1 MSEEKTETK
10 LKKFTNVQLLNFCLG
25 FFGLQFAWQMRI
37 ILSGPVTEGLGASPF
52 IFGLIWLAG
61 PVTGMV
67 VQPIIGAMSD
77 NTHTKFG
84 KRRPYLFLGALFAS
98 IALVLFPNSSGII
111 EHIQAFLPFQL
122 PALTA
127 LVFAAI
133 MIWIIDACVNAAQGP
148 YRALIPDN
156 MPVEQH
162 SLANSYLSFA
172 IGLGSVIAAG
182 TAPFLNWAFNY
193 QMSIPAQFVMAAIA
207 FFGATIWTCLT
218 INEIKREPVKVEADT
233 EGENK
238 PAEKQMSFAESVKT
252 FFASSPEIA
261 KICTVQFFTWI
272 GIMCM
277 FIYFTQYA
285 IHTVFGVPDLTTV
298 AEDVKL
304 SYEATISD
312 ATNFSSVCF
321 AIFNLICFIV
331 SLPIGILSSK
341 FGNKIIH
348 SISLTSMALAFGA
361 MAFTT
366 NTTLVMTLM
375 AIAGIGWASTLALPF
390 AMLTRFIS
398 KGSEGSVMGIFNI
411 FIAGPQIVVCTIL
424 AWFISVCSFQTEAG
438 INYHYEYSLLVGA
451 IVLLIAAIA
460 TMAINEGTIK
470 E

>member
-1 MSEEKTETK
+1 MTCENQTGEK
-10 LKKFTNVQLLNFCLG
+10 LKKFSNIQLLNFCLG

-77 NTHTKFG
+77 NSHTKFG
-84 KRRPYLFLGALFAS
+84 KRRPFIFLGALFAS
-98 IALVLFPNSSGII
+98 IALVLFPNSAGIADCL
-111 EHIQAFLPFQL
+111 QAVVPFKL

-127 LVFAAI
+127 LLFAAG

-156 MPVEQH
+156 IPVEQH

-182 TAPFLNWAFNY
+182 TAPFLKWAFNY
-193 QMSIPAQFVMAAIA
+193 QMSIPAQFIMAAVA
-207 FFGATIWTCLT
+207 FFGATIWTCMT
-218 INEIKREPVKVEADT
+218 INEIRREPVKT
-233 EGENK
+233 EETEK
-238 PAEKQMSFAESVKT
+238 TAEKGMSFSESLKA

-277 FIYFTQYA
+277 FIYFTQYS
-285 IHTVFGVPDLTTV
+285 IHTVFGVPDLTSV
-298 AEDVKL
+298 SEDIKL
-304 SYEATISD
+304 SYEATISQ

-341 FGNKIIH
+341 FGNKVIH
-348 SISLTSMALAFGA
+348 AIALLSMALAFGA

-366 NTTLVMTLM
+366 NTTLVMAFM
-375 AIAGIGWASTLALPF
+375 ALAGIGWASTLALPF

-424 AWFISVCSFQTEAG
+424 AWFISICSFQTDAG
-438 INYHYEYSLLVGA
+438 VNYHYEYALITGA
-451 IVLLIAAIA
+451 IVLVIGALA
-460 TMAINEGTIK
+460 TLTVNEGKIEK
-470 E
+470 EAE

>member
-1 MSEEKTETK
+1 MAEEIKEQK
-10 LKKFTNVQLLNFCLG
+10 LKKFSTIQLLNFCLG

-84 KRRPYLFLGALFAS
+84 KRRPYIFLGALFAS
-98 IALVLFPNSSGII
+98 LALILFPNSAGIAELLQTFI
-111 EHIQAFLPFQL
+111 PFKI
-122 PALTA
+122 PAITA

-182 TAPFLNWAFNY
+182 TAPFLSWAFNY
-193 QMSIPAQFVMAAIA
+193 QMSIPAQFIMAAVA
-207 FFGATIWTCLT
+207 FFGATLWTCLT
-218 INEIKREPVKVEADT
+218 INEIKKETVESKIDS
-233 EGENK
+233 EKSE
-238 PAEKQMSFAESVKT
+238 EKQMTFFDSLKA

-285 IHTVFGVPDLTTV
+285 IHTVFGVPDLTSV
-298 AEDVKL
+298 AEDIKL
-304 SYEATISD
+304 SYEAKIAN

-321 AIFNLICFIV
+321 AIFNLVCFIV

-341 FGNKIIH
+341 YGNKIIH
-348 SISLTSMALAFGA
+348 SIALLSMAIAFGA
-361 MAFTT
+361 MAFTNST
-366 NTTLVMTLM
+366 NLVMIFM
-375 AIAGIGWASTLALPF
+375 ALAGIGWASTLALPF

-398 KGSEGSVMGIFNI
+398 KGAEGSVMGIFNI
-411 FIAGPQIVVCTIL
+411 FIAGPQIVVCTLL
-424 AWFISVCSFQTEAG
+424 AWFINQCSFSTEAG
-438 INYHYEYSLLVGA
+438 INYHYEYSLIVGA
-451 IVLLIAAIA
+451 VVLAIAAIA
-460 TMAINEGTIK
+460 TMAVNESKI
-470 E
+470 EE

>member
-1 MSEEKTETK
+1 MEEQKQVK
-10 LKKFTNVQLLNFCLG
+10 LKRFSNVQLLNFCLG

-67 VQPIIGAMSD
+67 VQPIIGAWSD
-77 NTHTKFG
+77 NTRTKFG

-98 IALVLFPNSSGII
+98 IALVIFPNSAGII
-111 EHIQAFLPFQL
+111 DSLQSILPFRL
-122 PALTA
+122 SPLMP
-127 LVFAAI
+127 LLLAAI

-162 SLANSYLSFA
+162 SLANSFLSFA

-193 QMSIPAQFVMAAIA
+193 QMSIPSQFIMAAIA
-207 FFGATIWTCLT
+207 FFGAMIWTCMT
-218 INEIKREPVKVEADT
+218 IKEVQTASEQQTAKEETTKTSFVQNVKD
-233 EGENK
+233 
-238 PAEKQMSFAESVKT
+238 
-252 FFASSPEIA
+252 FFAFSPEVG

-285 IHTVFGVPDLTTV
+285 IHTVFGVPDLTSV
-298 AEDVKL
+298 AEDVRL
-304 SYEATISD
+304 SFQSKIAD

-321 AIFNLICFIV
+321 AVFNLVCFLV
-331 SLPIGILSSK
+331 SLPIGVISSK
-341 FGNKIIH
+341 FGNRNIH
-348 SISLTSMALAFGA
+348 AVSLLSMALAFGA
-361 MAFTT
+361 MAFT
-366 NTTLVMTLM
+366 NNSTLVMILM

-411 FIAGPQIVVCTIL
+411 FIAGPQIVVCTLL
-424 AWFISVCSFQTEAG
+424 AWFISRSSFVVEDG
-438 INYHYEYSLLVGA
+438 VINYHYEYSLIVGA
-451 IVLLIAAIA
+451 LVLLIAAVA
-460 TMAINEGTIK
+460 TMSIK
-470 E
+470 EGKTEE

>member
-10 LKKFTNVQLLNFCLG
+10 LKKFSNVQLLNFCLG

-77 NTHTKFG
+77 NTYTKFG

-127 LVFAAI
+127 LVLAAI

-218 INEIKREPVKVEADT
+218 INEIKRNPVEAVT
-233 EGENK
+233 EDKNN
-238 PAEKQMSFAESVKT
+238 PAKKQMSFTESVKT

-277 FIYFTQYA
+277 FIYFTQYS

-304 SYEATISD
+304 SYESTISN

-321 AIFNLICFIV
+321 AIFNFICFIV

-348 SISLTSMALAFGA
+348 AISLTSMALAFGA

-424 AWFISVCSFQTEAG
+424 AWFISICTFQTEAG

-460 TMAINEGTIK
+460 TMAINEGSIK